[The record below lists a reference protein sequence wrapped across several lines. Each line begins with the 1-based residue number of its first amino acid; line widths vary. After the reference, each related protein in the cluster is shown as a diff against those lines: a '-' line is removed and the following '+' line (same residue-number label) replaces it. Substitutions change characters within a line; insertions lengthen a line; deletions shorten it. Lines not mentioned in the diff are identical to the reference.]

1 MKKIFIL
8 YFFLFFSLSANT
20 QTLFDESRLN
30 QVYITMSDDDLKTL
44 YKDEQADNYFK
55 VDFAY
60 LNGTKSDTVKQVAI
74 RLRGNTSRASAKKSF
89 RISFNEYSQGANYQG
104 VKKLN
109 FNGSHNDPTMIREK
123 LFYHCWSKFGL
134 PERRTSFVKFYINGK
149 YYGVYTQLEEIDK
162 DWCERAFG
170 NNGGNLY
177 KCRYPADLAYLGEDQ
192 NKYKAIA
199 HSPTE
204 RAYSLTTN
212 ELANDYSDLVAL
224 CKQLNQPVDA
234 AFEIAIEKVLDVNFF
249 LKALALEVMA
259 GHWDD
264 YAYNKNNYYLYK
276 NNKTGKFEFVSYDAD
291 NTFGVDWVGQ
301 DWGKRNIN
309 AWQADGK
316 EKRNLVTKL
325 LSINKFSL
333 RYNSYVDSIAN
344 YVMHPDTIFPYIT
357 KISNQIRPAVASD
370 TYYPLD
376 YGYSVQSFG
385 DGLVKSLDGHTP
397 YGIRPF
403 ISTRIAN
410 AKKQLFVATNEL
422 GLSPK
427 KHFTISPNPAS
438 DFINIVQDYQG
449 QITVRI
455 YSLDGKMLSSET
467 SDFNQHTTL
476 SIVHLPK
483 GVYECSIFD
492 EKGFLLDSQRIVK

>member
-1 MKKIFIL
+1 MKKNFIL
-8 YFFLFFSLSANT
+8 YFFLLFCLSANT

-30 QVYITMSDDDLKTL
+30 QVYITMNDDDLKTL
-44 YKDEQADNYFK
+44 YKDVQADVYFK
-55 VDFAY
+55 ADFAY
-60 LNGTKSDTVKQVAI
+60 FNGTKSDTVKQIAI

-89 RISFNEYSQGANYQG
+89 RISFNEYVQGANYQG

-109 FNGSHNDPTMIREK
+109 LNGSHNDPTMIREK

-134 PERRTSFVKFYINGK
+134 PERRASFVKLYINGK
-149 YYGVYTQLEEIDK
+149 YYGVYTQMEEIDK
-162 DWCERAFG
+162 AWCERAFG

-192 NKYKAIA
+192 AKYKNIKHTA
-199 HSPTE
+199 SE
-204 RAYSLTTN
+204 RAYDLKTN
-212 ELANDYSDLVAL
+212 ELADDYSDLVAL
-224 CKQLNQPVDA
+224 CKQLNQPADA
-234 AFEIAIEKVLDVNFF
+234 AFETAIDKVLDVNFF

-309 AWQADGK
+309 AWQAAGK
-316 EKRNLVTKL
+316 EKRDLVNKL
-325 LSINKFSL
+325 LSISKFSL
-333 RYNSYVDSIAN
+333 RYNSYVDSIAT

-357 KISNQIRPAVASD
+357 KLSSQIRPAVASD

-376 YGYSVQSFG
+376 YGYSIQTFG
-385 DGLVKSLDGHTP
+385 DGLAKSIDGHTP

-403 ISTRIAN
+403 ISTRITN
-410 AKKQLFVATNEL
+410 AKKQLIVAVNEP

-427 KHFTISPNPAS
+427 IPFSISPNPIS
-438 DFINIVQDYQG
+438 DFIKITQDYQG
-449 QITVRI
+449 QLTIRV
-455 YSLDGKMLSSET
+455 YSLDGKMLSSEKI
-467 SDFNQHTTL
+467 DFNQQTTI
-476 SIVHLPK
+476 STAHLPK
-483 GVYECSIFD
+483 GVYQCSIFD
-492 EKGFLLDSQRIVK
+492 EKGFLLDTQRMVK